1 MNEATIYTVRVTRR
15 AERQLKGLPQNIL
28 RRVDAILEQ
37 LKHNPR
43 PHGTVKLT
51 GQVGSHWRIRV
62 GAYRILYQIDDQ
74 YRRVEI
80 YRIKHRREAYRS

>member
-1 MNEATIYTVRVTRR
+1 MSERTIYTVRLTRR
-15 AERQLKGLPQNIL
+15 AERQLQSLPQGVL
-28 RRVDAILEQ
+28 RHVDAIIDQ

-43 PHGTVKLT
+43 PRGTVKLT
-51 GQVGSHWRIRV
+51 TQIGSHWRLRV

-80 YRIKHRREAYRS
+80 YRIKHR